1 MKLIDLKSGL
11 WQKDTAKLKGLT
23 IKKHFHLKMNT
34 LRSIIAIATDE
45 NWMMYE
51 IDVFNAFLQGDL
63 IEEVYMDMPKGF
75 SKKGEQQGCK
85 LMKSLYGLKQASRQ
99 WNAKLTN
106 DLSRSEYTQ
115 SHLDYSLLTK
125 RN

>member
-1 MKLIDLKSGL
+1 
-11 WQKDTAKLKGLT
+11 
-23 IKKHFHLKMNT
+23 MNT